1 MTYRSPQSPQSGRDG
16 IEFSGR
22 ELRDLGAAW
31 IALGIAFTFF
41 FQRELAFSL
50 LRGRFPIETAIV
62 TLALSMGT
70 VGVGFLLHELAH
82 KVVAVRFGRIAEFR
96 ADYSMLGIAIV
107 AGLAG
112 FLFAAP
118 GAVYHGGR
126 NISPRQSGLIA
137 AAGPLTNIALAIVF
151 FPLVLLSADGIL
163 YRAGQLGVSVNLLL
177 AAFNMIPLGPL
188 DGRKVREW
196 SIVICIVLFLGSA
209 ALAVLALWF
218 VGLGF

>member
-1 MTYRSPQSPQSGRDG
+1 VTYQPSRRNRSGFR
-16 IEFSGR
+16 FSRR

-41 FQRELAFSL
+41 FEREIAYSL
-50 LRGRFPIETAIV
+50 LEGTGAFPVETAIV

-82 KVVAVRFGRIAEFR
+82 KVVAIRFGRIAEFR
-96 ADYSMLGIAIV
+96 ADYSMLGLAIV

-118 GAVYHGGR
+118 GAVYHAGGD
-126 NISPRQSGLIA
+126 ISPRQSGLIA
-137 AAGPLTNIALAIVF
+137 VAGPLTNIALAGVF
-151 FPLVLLSADGIL
+151 FPLVLLPIDGIL

-177 AAFNMIPLGPL
+177 AAFNMIPFGPL
-188 DGRKVREW
+188 DGRKVIGW
-196 SIVICIVLFLGSA
+196 SIVVFGVVFLGSVG
-209 ALAVLALWF
+209 LAVWAVLV
-218 VGLGF
+218 VGFGF